1 MASKAHTAL
10 AAFRAELA
18 GEVFAPGD
26 PGYDDARAVPNA
38 RTDRRPAVIARCAH
52 VTDVVRAVR
61 FARELDLHI
70 AVRGGGLGLAGTEVD
85 GALEV
90 DLRRMCEVTVDP
102 AAEAARVGGGATVGH
117 LDRAT
122 LPYGLAATVGR
133 APGVG
138 VAGCVLGG
146 GTGPLDRAVG
156 PAADHLIG
164 VELVTADAERVHAN
178 ADENPE
184 LFRALHG
191 GGGNFGIATALT
203 LTLHELPRLAAVTVL
218 YRPESGPAA
227 VRAFREVVGA
237 GPDEAGGAALY
248 LSGGPAPRC
257 AALVT
262 YAGGEEELRA
272 LAGPLTALPHE
283 AEVRGARA
291 PGLLYPPG
299 GMRAHWS
306 ARCLTGLPDA
316 AVEAVCALAADL
328 PAPGSRLLLL
338 PLGGAVA
345 AGAAGAAGHP
355 LPYQRAAWIVHPFAC
370 WADPAD
376 DERALAR
383 VRDACAGVRPW
394 STDAVPLTL
403 IGDEGPERVRAGLG
417 EGNLLRLEKLKR
429 RYDPDNVFRFNHNI
443 RPL

>member
-1 MASKAHTAL
+1 MASKAHIAL
-10 AAFRAELA
+10 AALRAELA

-26 PGYDDARAVPNA
+26 PGYDGARAVPNA

-52 VTDVVRAVR
+52 GTDVVRAVR

-70 AVRGGGLGLAGTEVD
+70 AVRGGGLGLAGTSVD

-90 DLRRMCEVTVDP
+90 DLRRLHEVTVDP
-102 AAEAARVGGGATVGH
+102 AAEAARVGGGTTVGR

-156 PAADHLIG
+156 PAADHLVG
-164 VELVTADAERVHAN
+164 VELVTADAERVHAS

-191 GGGNFGIATALT
+191 GGGNFGVATALT
-203 LTLHELPRLAAVTVL
+203 LALHELPRLAALAVL

-237 GPDEAGGAALY
+237 GPDEAGGAVLY
-248 LSGGPAPRC
+248 LSGRPAPRC

-262 YAGGEEELRA
+262 YAGGEAELRA

-283 AEVRGARA
+283 AEVGGARA
-291 PGLLYPPG
+291 LGLLYPPG
-299 GMRAHWS
+299 GTRAHWS

-316 AVEAVCALAADL
+316 AVDAVRALAADL
-328 PAPGSRLLLL
+328 PTPGSRLVLL

-345 AGAAGAAGHP
+345 AAGHP

-376 DERALAR
+376 DERALAW

-403 IGDEGPERVRAGLG
+403 VGDEGPERVRAGLG
-417 EGNLLRLEKLKR
+417 EGNLLRLEKVKR

>member
-10 AAFRAELA
+10 AALRAELA

-26 PGYDDARAVPNA
+26 PGYDGARAVPNA

-61 FARELDLHI
+61 FARELDLRI
-70 AVRGGGLGLAGTEVD
+70 AVRGGGLGLAGTLVD

-90 DLRRMCEVTVDP
+90 DLRRMHEVTVDP

-133 APGVG
+133 AAAVG

-156 PAADHLIG
+156 PVADHLIG

-203 LTLHELPRLAAVTVL
+203 LTLHELPRLAAVAVL
-218 YRPESGPAA
+218 YRPEAGPAV

-237 GPDEAGGAALY
+237 GPDEAGGTALY
-248 LSGGPAPRC
+248 LSGRPAPSC

-262 YAGGEEELRA
+262 YAGGEEELRT

-283 AEVRGARA
+283 GEVYGARA
-291 PGLLYPPG
+291 LGLPYPPG
-299 GMRAHWS
+299 GLRAHWS
-306 ARCLTGLPDA
+306 AQCLTALPDA
-316 AVEAVCALAADL
+316 AVDTVCALAADS
-328 PAPGSRLLLL
+328 PAPGSRLMLL

-345 AGAAGAAGHP
+345 AGAGGHR
-355 LPYQRAAWIVHPFAC
+355 LPYQGAAWIVHPFAC

-376 DERALAR
+376 DERALAW

-417 EGNLLRLEKLKR
+417 EGNLLGLEKVKR